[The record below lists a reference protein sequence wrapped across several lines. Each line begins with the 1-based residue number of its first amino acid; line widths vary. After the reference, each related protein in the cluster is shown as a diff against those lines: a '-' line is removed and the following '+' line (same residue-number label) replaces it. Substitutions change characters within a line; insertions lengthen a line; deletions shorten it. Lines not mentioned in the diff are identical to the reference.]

1 MSDWL
6 PIETAPKDGTQI
18 LVYSKEDGVMWVS
31 WETEQVFLPGY
42 KPEKKWCVPG
52 SHQDEQ
58 GGAYT
63 TSNPTHWMPVPEP
76 PIK

>member
-31 WETEQVFLPGY
+31 WEIEQVFLPGY
-42 KPEKKWCVPG
+42 KPEKKWCG
-52 SHQDEQ
+52 II
-58 GGAYT
+58 
-63 TSNPTHWMPVPEP
+63 N
-76 PIK
+76 IL